1 MAVILLFTNLLCGV
15 AGYIAAGW
23 LGSDAAAMDLA
34 VTGKSVEATP
44 FYEMVFEQEPIPDLH
59 EALLP
64 DPETKVRPRPL
75 FEANG
80 RAGPH
85 DVLGFRG
92 EFAPIHADIITIGD
106 SQTYGW
112 GVALSDNWPSQ
123 LSGLSGRSVYNMA
136 LGGWGGGQYR
146 YIIDKAL
153 RLHPKQVIVGIYMG
167 NDSIE
172 TLQQVYQNKRF
183 ARLRLP
189 ERPSLSDFE
198 LKLKRVTPVKV
209 ALPAHEVQ
217 FTPRRRFFVNDR
229 DSEGV
234 LAGYRLLGDLA
245 VELVDIARKAD
256 VAITFLL
263 IPTKETVYAPLVQAA
278 GKDLGDMY
286 NKLVADERVN
296 AAELER
302 KLLDTGVRV
311 VDTTELLQRALE
323 SGVQVYPLGPDG
335 HPAPPGYRVIA
346 EAAAAAIG
354 GSASGGK

>member
-1 MAVILLFTNLLCGV
+1 
-15 AGYIAAGW
+15 
-23 LGSDAAAMDLA
+23 
-34 VTGKSVEATP
+34 
-44 FYEMVFEQEPIPDLH
+44 
-59 EALLP
+59 
-64 DPETKVRPRPL
+64 
-75 FEANG
+75 
-80 RAGPH
+80 
-85 DVLGFRG
+85 
-92 EFAPIHADIITIGD
+92 
-106 SQTYGW
+106 
-112 GVALSDNWPSQ
+112 
-123 LSGLSGRSVYNMA
+123 MA